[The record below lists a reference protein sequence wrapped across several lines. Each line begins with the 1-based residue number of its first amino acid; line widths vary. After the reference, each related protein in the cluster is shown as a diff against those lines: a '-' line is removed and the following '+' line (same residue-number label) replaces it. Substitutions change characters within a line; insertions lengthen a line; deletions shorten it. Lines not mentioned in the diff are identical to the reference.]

1 MADILHHFP
10 IKGSPQQ
17 VFEAISTSQGLDSWW
32 TKGSSVN
39 PVQGGEY
46 ELDFGPGYD
55 WKARVSTWLPDSDF
69 ELTLTESE
77 DDWKGTR
84 LGFHLEQQDGTTFV
98 SFHHLNWPQAN
109 DHYRIS
115 CFCWAMY
122 LRLLK
127 RYVEFGEVV
136 PYESRLEV

>member
-17 VFEAISTSQGLDSWW
+17 VFKAVSTSEGLDSWW
-32 TKGSSVN
+32 TKSSSVT
-39 PVQGGEY
+39 PEYAGEY
-46 ELDFGPGYD
+46 KLNFGPGFD
-55 WKARVSTWLPDSDF
+55 WRASVSRWSPDSDF
-69 ELTLTESE
+69 ELTLTKSD

-84 LGFHLEQQDGTTFV
+84 LGFHLEVQDEMTFM
-98 SFHHLNWPQAN
+98 SFHHLNWPEPN
-109 DHYRIS
+109 DHYRTS
-115 CFCWAMY
+115 SFCWAMY

-136 PYESRLEV
+136 PYEKRLDV

>member
-17 VFEAISTSQGLDSWW
+17 VFKAVSTSEGLDSWW
-32 TKGSSVN
+32 TKSSSVT
-39 PVQGGEY
+39 PEYAGEY
-46 ELDFGPGYD
+46 KLNFGLGYD
-55 WKARVSTWLPDSDF
+55 WRALVSRWSPNSDF
-69 ELTLTESE
+69 ELTLTKSD

-84 LGFHLEQQDGTTFV
+84 LGFHLEVQDEMTFM
-98 SFHHLNWPQAN
+98 SFHHLNWPEPN
-109 DHYRIS
+109 DHYRTS

-136 PYESRLEV
+136 PYENRLDV

>member
-1 MADILHHFP
+1 L
-10 IKGSPQQ
+10 
-17 VFEAISTSQGLDSWW
+17 
-32 TKGSSVN
+32 
-39 PVQGGEY
+39 QGGEY

-55 WKARVSTWLPDSDF
+55 WRARVSTWSPDSDF

-109 DHYRIS
+109 EHYRTS

-136 PYESRLEV
+136 PYESRLDV